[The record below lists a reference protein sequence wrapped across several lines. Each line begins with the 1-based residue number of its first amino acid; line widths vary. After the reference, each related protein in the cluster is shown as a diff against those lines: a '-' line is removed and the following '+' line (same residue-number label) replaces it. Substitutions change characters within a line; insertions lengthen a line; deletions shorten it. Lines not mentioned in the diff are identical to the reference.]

1 MMIIKGE
8 MPMKNIQLRKAQRD
22 DVPAIN
28 KILNYA
34 IMNTNYNLNESP
46 RELEDAYKWYD
57 EHMAEGY
64 PIYVAEVD
72 GKVEG
77 WASLSHF
84 RAYSGYNPTAEVS
97 VYVDKNYRHKGLGTL
112 LVTELER
119 DASRFHT
126 LIAVIT
132 DNNTASISLHSR
144 CGFVPMCT
152 MRELAKKNNEYVD
165 ITFMTKRINKK

>member
-1 MMIIKGE
+1 
-8 MPMKNIQLRKAQRD
+8 MKNTTIRKALRD

-28 KILNYA
+28 NILNYA
-34 IMNTNYNLNESP
+34 ILNTNYNLNEHP
-46 RELEDAYKWYD
+46 RPIEEAYKWFD
-57 EHMAEGY
+57 THIKEEY
-64 PIYVAEVD
+64 PIYVVEVN

-77 WASLSHF
+77 WASLSRF
-84 RAYSGYNPTAEVS
+84 RAFSGYNPTAEVS
-97 VYVDKNYRHKGLGTL
+97 VYVSNNYRHKGLGTL

-119 DASRFHT
+119 DSSRFHT

-132 DNNTASISLHSR
+132 DNNTASIALHSR